1 MIHAF
6 IRNEDDSYEQRIYSS
21 YDNAVA
27 DLADR
32 DIIFMVSEDVAL
44 DAEITYE
51 QPSKPYN
58 KSIWWRRGKGKLHS
72 HSDDLLNHLDKLEL
86 SDIDD

>member
-58 KSIWWRRGKGKLHS
+58 RSIWWRRGNGKLHS